1 MDWTPGGN
9 FRSFDDHILNN
20 IYNNDFNPFDQEM
33 EVNST
38 RYGMQVSIDQTP
50 RSIASSS
57 NNNITKNKKD
67 FHCNYKER
75 KKRLTNEQIDSLEK
89 SFQEEIKLEPER
101 KMKLAQELELQ
112 PRQIAVWF
120 QNRRARWKVKQ
131 MERLY
136 DTLKKEFD
144 VIIRENQKL
153 QAEAWQL
160 LFFLSK
166 LKPNVGFD
174 ISTMV
179 LIILLGL
186 CLQVINLKAKLEDRA
201 SAKQGSTGYTEASTA
216 EESVESKSVVV
227 FHSSNNRQATNYQ
240 HINVAASAAE
250 CNYLFNMDAY
260 NPTSSP
266 YLGALPI

>member
-153 QAEAWQL
+153 QAE
-160 LFFLSK
+160 
-166 LKPNVGFD
+166 
-174 ISTMV
+174 
-179 LIILLGL
+179 
-186 CLQVINLKAKLEDRA
+186 VINLKAKLEDRA

>member
-1 MDWTPGGN
+1 MYKDMDWTSGGN

-20 IYNNDFNPFDQEM
+20 IVYNNDFNPFDQEM
-33 EVNST
+33 EMNT
-38 RYGMQVSIDQTP
+38 RYGMQVSADQTP
-50 RSIASSS
+50 RSPIASSS

-67 FHCNYKER
+67 FQRNQER
-75 KKRLTNEQIDSLEK
+75 KKRLSNEQIDSLEK

-153 QAEAWQL
+153 QAE
-160 LFFLSK
+160 
-166 LKPNVGFD
+166 
-174 ISTMV
+174 
-179 LIILLGL
+179 
-186 CLQVINLKAKLEDRA
+186 VINLKGKIEDRA

-216 EESVESKSVVV
+216 EESVESKSIV
-227 FHSSNNRQATNYQ
+227 FHSSNNRQSTNYHQ
-240 HINVAASAAE
+240 INAAAAAAE
-250 CNYLFNMDAY
+250 CNYLFNMDAC

-266 YLGALPI
+266 YLGALPIYPA